1 MVGVATRS
9 RPPLLQTLVR
19 GLRCRCPRCGEG
31 PLFDGWNHLREHC
44 PVCGLELERRIGDT
58 WFFMYMTTA
67 GLTGSLV
74 AAMFLIRPRV
84 IWVGQI
90 VVCLAAVAVIG
101 LSLPYRKAIAVALD
115 YFVEGDGES

>member
-1 MVGVATRS
+1 MTTRS
-9 RPPLLQTLVR
+9 RPPLLQILARGVR
-19 GLRCRCPRCGEG
+19 CLCPRCGEG
-31 PLFDGWNHLREHC
+31 PLFDGWNHLRERC

-74 AAMFLIRPRV
+74 VAMFLIRPRV

-115 YFVEGDGES
+115 YFVEGDGGHL